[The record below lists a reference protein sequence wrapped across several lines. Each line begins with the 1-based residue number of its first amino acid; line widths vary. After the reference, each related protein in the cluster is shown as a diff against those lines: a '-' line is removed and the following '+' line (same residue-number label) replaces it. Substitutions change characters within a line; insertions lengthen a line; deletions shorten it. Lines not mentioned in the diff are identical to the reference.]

1 MTTNQNQSTDYH
13 TLTELRQR
21 KAQLLEDIAKD
32 DKRVKALWAQLFY
45 RPKTNDTPS
54 QRITNMITTGG
65 GILDGL
71 ILGWKLYRK
80 FGKKGSIRIF
90 GRRFCVGGFLSNDHL
105 YTYPFFSSL
114 LRSLLGKNRMAG
126 HDGLSYKTED

>member
-32 DKRVKALWAQLFY
+32 DKRIKALWAQLFY

-90 GRRFCVGGFLSNDHL
+90 GRRF
-105 YTYPFFSSL
+105 
-114 LRSLLGKNRMAG
+114 
-126 HDGLSYKTED
+126 

>member
-1 MTTNQNQSTDYH
+1 MTTNQTPSPEYH

-21 KAQLLEDIAKD
+21 KTQLLDDIAKD
-32 DKRVKALWAQLFY
+32 DKRIKALWSQLFY
-45 RPKTNDTPS
+45 RPKTTGTPS

-71 ILGWKLYRK
+71 I
-80 FGKKGSIRIF
+80 GSVA
-90 GRRFCVGGFLSNDHL
+90 RRGLSAFSADAFSVGEFLSNDFL
-105 YTYPFFSSL
+105 YTYPFSSSL

-126 HDGLSYKTED
+126 HDGLSCKTED

>member
-80 FGKKGSIRIF
+80 FGKKGQTLLAL
-90 GRRFCVGGFLSNDHL
+90 GGFLSNDFL
-105 YTYPFFSSL
+105 YTYPFSSSL
-114 LRSLLGKNRMAG
+114 LCSLLGKNRMAG

>member
-1 MTTNQNQSTDYH
+1 MTTNQTPSPEYH

-45 RPKTNDTPS
+45 RPKTTGTPS

-90 GRRFCVGGFLSNDHL
+90 GRRF
-105 YTYPFFSSL
+105 
-114 LRSLLGKNRMAG
+114 
-126 HDGLSYKTED
+126 

>member
-1 MTTNQNQSTDYH
+1 MTTNQTPSPEYH

-21 KAQLLEDIAKD
+21 KTQLLDDIAKD
-32 DKRVKALWAQLFY
+32 DKRIKALWSQLFY
-45 RPKTNDTPS
+45 RPMTTGTPS

-90 GRRFCVGGFLSNDHL
+90 GRRF
-105 YTYPFFSSL
+105 
-114 LRSLLGKNRMAG
+114 
-126 HDGLSYKTED
+126 